1 MPVALV
7 TNDDGIEAEGLW
19 VLARHVEAAGFRAC
33 IVAPEEPMSG
43 AGKCFRVPARVRR
56 LGDCVYTVASTP
68 AVAVYLGVN
77 GLLPEPPAVV
87 VSGVNRGPNMGLEDI
102 LTSGTIGAAIEAAL
116 QGVPGVAASLA
127 SDHPSGLEYHA
138 PASIAASVARVL
150 AEKRLSWVVANVNSP
165 PRPLGVRATFPA
177 FNNYRIKFRV
187 DGGIAYPVA
196 HGVGSRYWDRR
207 PGSDV
212 EAVLSGYASIS
223 IIDVG
228 PAGISARPL
237 GDPLLEALVDGA
249 RARLLS

>member
-19 VLARHVEAAGFRAC
+19 VLARHVEAAGLRAC

-56 LGDCVYTVASTP
+56 LDKCVYSVASTP

-116 QGVPGVAASLA
+116 QGIPGIAASLA
-127 SDHPSGLEYHA
+127 SDHPSRLEYHA
-138 PASIAASVARVL
+138 PASIAASLARFL
-150 AEKRLSWVVANVNSP
+150 IEKKLSWLVVNVNSP
-165 PRPLGVRATFPA
+165 PRPRGVRATLPA
-177 FNNYRIKFRV
+177 FNNYAIKFRV
-187 DGGIAYPVA
+187 EGGIAFPVA

-223 IIDVG
+223 LLEVG
-228 PAGISARPL
+228 PAGLSPRPP
-237 GDPLLEALVDGA
+237 GDPLLDALAD
-249 RARLLS
+249 RAGTRLLS